1 MTPVS
6 PASDA
11 LVRLVR
17 RCRRRLAL
25 IAFIRYGCIAVA
37 AAVALSAAVSALL
50 PGHSLTPRG
59 IGMASLLGCAVA
71 AALAGLR
78 APTLAATGAE
88 LDRRLNLSDAVVAAL
103 QFRESSE
110 PIAALVVQAAA
121 ARVSG
126 VVPARVFPVR
136 PGHSVMIAA
145 AVVIAALALSSFR
158 DSATDVASS
167 SNGPSD
173 SSSTASGGR
182 LEGRE
187 SSSRGDAGRGGT
199 LRAAP
204 ATARSSSLEPVGER
218 SGGDRTRAR
227 NATDEAGS
235 AAPAERATT
244 ATPTIDAPVPEP
256 STPRRNNGDTPS
268 RGTSASNVAG
278 SASPDRRSGRGS
290 AAASSADVRA
300 QGGPGASSEGS
311 TTTTAAGGVQR
322 GRLSPDSDRLEQ
334 AATGS
339 GSTSS
344 DGAARAGTEAALSRD
359 EVPPHLR
366 PYVRAYFEA
375 IRARER
381 K

>member
-6 PASDA
+6 PASDE

-17 RCRRRLAL
+17 RCRRRLAW
-25 IAFIRYGCIAVA
+25 IAFIRYGCISVA
-37 AAVALSAAVSALL
+37 AAVALSAAVSVLL

-78 APTLAATGAE
+78 APTLAATGTE

-126 VVPARVFPVR
+126 VVPARVFPAR
-136 PGHSVMIAA
+136 PGRSAMIAA

-158 DSATDVASS
+158 DSETDVATPGS
-167 SNGPSD
+167 GPSD
-173 SSSTASGGR
+173 AWSTASGR
-182 LEGRE
+182 LEGSQ
-187 SSSRGDAGRGGT
+187 SSSRGDARRGGT

-204 ATARSSSLEPVGER
+204 TTALPSGREPAGAR
-218 SGGDRTRAR
+218 SGGDRSRAR
-227 NATDEAGS
+227 HATDEAGS
-235 AAPAERATT
+235 AAPAERATSP
-244 ATPTIDAPVPEP
+244 TPAIDAPAPGP
-256 STPRRNNGDTPS
+256 STPRRNSGDTPS
-268 RGTSASNVAG
+268 RGTSASNDAG

-290 AAASSADVRA
+290 GAASPADVRT
-300 QGGPGASSEGS
+300 QGGPGASAEGS

-322 GRLSPDSDRLEQ
+322 GRLSPDRHRLEQ
-334 AATGS
+334 ASAMSS

-344 DGAARAGTEAALSRD
+344 NGAARAGTEAALSRD

-366 PYVRAYFEA
+366 PFVRTYFEA
-375 IRARER
+375 IRAQER